1 MDNNQQTFVEDSST
15 DDDSDVEIS
24 DEVILNY
31 KNSGIEE
38 KTDIDGETQGA
49 THVETEGETEG
60 ETEVKKKP
68 GRPRGANYK
77 ERVKSQPTESTDKI
91 ISENNDTI
99 VVLRNR
105 RKPAK
110 KKKIIVYRE
119 DIQEDKPIEIEVKS
133 KRGRG
138 RPKAQPVIEQ
148 VNQEEKI
155 EIERFVQ
162 PKEPTE
168 KELRKLELQNKL
180 LETEQIAGRKL
191 RLNKKGKVDG
201 RMVRER
207 SEAQINATKK
217 MLEAK
222 KIQRE
227 IKKREQSS
235 QHLIEIDD
243 SVKQM
248 VASLSKAK
256 QQVQQEVAPVPPPKP
271 VIDLSIFG

>member
-1 MDNNQQTFVEDSST
+1 MDNNEQTFVEDSST
-15 DDDSDVEIS
+15 DDDENVEITDQGVIS
-24 DEVILNY
+24 DNITTDETV
-31 KNSGIEE
+31 IEE
-38 KTDIDGETQGA
+38 KTCEMPVKEDETQ
-49 THVETEGETEG
+49 
-60 ETEVKKKP
+60 VKKKP
-68 GRPRGANYK
+68 GRPRGVNYK
-77 ERVKSQPTESTDKI
+77 ERAKSESTEKI
-91 ISENNDTI
+91 ISETDDTI
-99 VVLRNR
+99 VVLKNR
-105 RKPAK
+105 LKPTQ

-155 EIERFVQ
+155 EIERFVK

-168 KELRKLELQNKL
+168 KELKKLELQNKL

-248 VASLSKAK
+248 IASLSKAK
-256 QQVQQEVAPVPPPKP
+256 QQVQQEIKPVPPPKP